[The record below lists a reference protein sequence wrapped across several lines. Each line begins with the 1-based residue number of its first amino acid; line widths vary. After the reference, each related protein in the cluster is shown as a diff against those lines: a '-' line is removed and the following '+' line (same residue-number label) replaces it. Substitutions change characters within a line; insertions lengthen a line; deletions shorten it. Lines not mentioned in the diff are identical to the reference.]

1 MIYPDLSSQLQ
12 NVLTTFPV
20 LFTAFEVF
28 TKPEFML
35 LFSTKFLLQLVNA
48 WFHNK
53 QCVAEITFEQTLK
66 AIISC
71 ESLGCVSQMRQADS
85 YRQQYHSTRLLRKGV
100 QKPQSYFALQVA
112 RNHDKRWQFL

>member
-1 MIYPDLSSQLQ
+1 M
-12 NVLTTFPV
+12 
-20 LFTAFEVF
+20 
-28 TKPEFML
+28 
-35 LFSTKFLLQLVNA
+35 NA
-48 WFHNK
+48 WLHCK
-53 QCVAEITFEQTLK
+53 HCVSEITFEQTLK

-85 YRQQYHSTRLLRKGV
+85 YRPQYHSPRLLSKGV

>member
-1 MIYPDLSSQLQ
+1 MSSDRVFLYTTLSYRAIYGPAVMSLSHFGLVQ
-12 NVLTTFPV
+12 
-20 LFTAFEVF
+20 EG
-28 TKPEFML
+28 TKCGEG
-35 LFSTKFLLQLVNA
+35 KVC
-48 WFHNK
+48 HNK

-85 YRQQYHSTRLLRKGV
+85 YRQQYHSPRLLRKGV

-112 RNHDKRWQFL
+112 KNHCKLLQFS